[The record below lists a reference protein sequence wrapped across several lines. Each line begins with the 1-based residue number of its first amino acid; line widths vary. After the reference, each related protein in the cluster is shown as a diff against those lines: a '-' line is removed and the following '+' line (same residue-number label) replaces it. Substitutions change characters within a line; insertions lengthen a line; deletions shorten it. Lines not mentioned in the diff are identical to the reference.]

1 MGSSQREATF
11 VAIGLVIVATL
22 VVIYLINEPNRR
34 DAAAEQKVDESAHR
48 GIALYVQY
56 CVACHAPDGSA
67 QGEQPYLGVPLNLPQ
82 NQSEDEAEWEQREE
96 IIRTT
101 IIEGR
106 GEIMPAWGQ
115 EEAGPLN
122 EQQVDDLVNLIHE
135 GLWEETEEQ
144 VVEAN
149 GGVIPTPQPAPTPSG
164 DQPDDPQAA
173 EGQQI
178 YAANCQSCHTIDGGE
193 ATGPTWQG
201 LFGSE
206 VPLEGGET
214 VTADEEYIRQSIV
227 DPNAQIHEGYPPVMP
242 SFEGRLTDEQID
254 AVIAYIQTLSE

>member
-34 DAAAEQKVDESAHR
+34 EAAAEAKIEESAER
-48 GIALYVQY
+48 GVELYVQY

-82 NQSEDEAEWEQREE
+82 NQTEVEAEWELREE

-101 IIEGR
+101 IVEGR

-115 EEAGPLN
+115 EEGGPLN

-135 GLWEETEEQ
+135 GLWEETEEA
-144 VVEAN
+144 VLEAYE
-149 GGVIPTPQPAPTPSG
+149 GVFPTPQPPPEPSG
-164 DQPDDPQAA
+164 DVPSDPLAA

-178 YAANCQSCHTIDGGE
+178 YAANCQSCHTIDGAQ

-206 VPLEGGET
+206 IPLESGET
-214 VTADEEYIRQSIV
+214 VTADEEYIRQSILE
-227 DPNAQIHEGYPPVMP
+227 PNAQIHEGFPPAMP

-254 AVIAYIQTLSE
+254 AVIAYIRTLE

>member
-34 DAAAEQKVDESAHR
+34 EVAAEAKIEESAER
-48 GIALYVQY
+48 GVDLYVQF

-67 QGEQPYLGVPLNLPQ
+67 HGEQPYIGVPLNLPQ
-82 NQSEDEAEWEQREE
+82 NQTEDEVAWEQREE

-101 IIEGR
+101 IVEGR

-122 EQQVDDLVNLIHE
+122 EQQVDDLVNLIHL
-135 GLWEETEEQ
+135 GLWEETEEL
-144 VVEAN
+144 VLEEN
-149 GGVIPTPQPAPTPSG
+149 DGVLPTPQPAPTPSG
-164 DQPDDPQAA
+164 EQPDDPQAA

-178 YAANCQSCHTIDGGE
+178 YAQLCQSCHTIDGAQ

-214 VTADEEYIRQSIV
+214 VTADEEYIRQSILE
-227 DPNAQIHEGYPPVMP
+227 PNAQIHEGFAPIMP
-242 SFEGRLTDEQID
+242 SFEGQLTDEQID
-254 AVIAYIQTLSE
+254 AIIAYIQTLE